1 LEALLIQHPAVKDVG
16 VVGISDEK
24 AGEVPLAFVVKQPNQ
39 SVSAEDLVRYVAGNS
54 RIDVSYT
61 LKLKISIL
69 ENISVQKHLYGGVRF
84 IEQLPKNSTGKT
96 LKSKLKELL

>member
-16 VVGISDEK
+16 VVGILDEK

-39 SVSAEDLVRYVAGNS
+39 SVSEEELVRYVAGNC
-54 RIDVSYT
+54 RINVSNT
-61 LKLKISIL
+61 LKWKISIL
-69 ENISVQKHLYGGVRF
+69 ENISIQKHLHGGVRF

-96 LKSKLKELL
+96 LRIKLKELL